1 MGKAKGLGELEFDV
15 LDCIWESNVPLNLR
29 RVYEKIISNP
39 KHRNLNYRTIATV
52 LHRLTNKNMINK
64 KKEQGIYHY
73 TAIVRKEDVL
83 RQRVRLIKDNF
94 FAGSASAF
102 LSYLLKD
109 KGNYD
114 LDEIKELI
122 EELFK

>member
-1 MGKAKGLGELEFDV
+1 MGKARGLGELEFDV

-73 TAIVRKEDVL
+73 TSIVSKEDVL

-94 FAGSASAF
+94 FAGNASAF
-102 LSYLLKD
+102 ISYLLKD
-109 KGNYD
+109 KSNYD
-114 LDEIKELI
+114 PDEIKQLI
-122 EELFK
+122 EDLFK

>member
-1 MGKAKGLGELEFDV
+1 
-15 LDCIWESNVPLNLR
+15 
-29 RVYEKIISNP
+29 
-39 KHRNLNYRTIATV
+39 

-83 RQRVRLIKDNF
+83 RQRVRLIRDNF

-102 LSYLLKD
+102 ISYLLND
-109 KGNYD
+109 KSNYD
-114 LDEIKELI
+114 IDEIKQLI